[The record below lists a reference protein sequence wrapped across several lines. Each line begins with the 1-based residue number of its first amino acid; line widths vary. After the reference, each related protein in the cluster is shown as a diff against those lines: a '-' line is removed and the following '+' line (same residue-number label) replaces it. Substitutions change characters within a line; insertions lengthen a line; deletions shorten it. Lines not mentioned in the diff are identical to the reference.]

1 MIKGKTSAFIKAVK
15 KRKKLTAA
23 AVLLIALAAVW
34 SVRGGNKSAGAMPAG
49 VGSQMQAM
57 NNVATVKAENP
68 RIGSLEKI
76 TSLAGTV
83 EPADVVYVYARAGGD
98 VTSVLVKAGDTVQA
112 GQLLCTIDTEQVD
125 SAKNSMDAAAISLSE
140 AQSTLNRM
148 QLLYQGGDISDQEW
162 EQYQNNVKSARL
174 QYESA
179 KLAYEKQVEYSSIT
193 APIGGKI
200 ESCDLEV
207 YDRVNQSDQL
217 CVISGQGNKRVS
229 FYVTENVVRNL
240 NQGDKMTIE
249 GNETSYD
256 GVISDISTMVDE
268 SNGLFKIKA
277 DLAEIDSVATGSV
290 VKVKVVSERSDNVM
304 TVPVDAI
311 YYDGGVGNVYVYEDG
326 TIHKKEV
333 EVGLYDSEIAEIRS
347 GLTADELVVSTWS
360 SQLYEGSTVKLK
372 STEEDETVKALDGM
386 GPEAEKTETSA
397 AAE

>member
-1 MIKGKTSAFIKAVK
+1 MIKEKVNSFIKAAG
-15 KRKKLTAA
+15 KRKRLTAA
-23 AVLLIALAAVW
+23 AVILIVLVAAAA
-34 SVRGGNKSAGAMPAG
+34 SRGGKEKSMPG
-49 VGSQMQAM
+49 GMMGGQEM
-57 NNVATVKAENP
+57 NNVATVKAEVP
-68 RIGSLEKI
+68 ATGSLEKT

-83 EPADVVYVYARAGGD
+83 EPADVVYVYAKAGGD
-98 VTSVLVKAGDTVQA
+98 VTSVLVKAGDTVEA

-125 SAKNSMDAAAISLSE
+125 TAKNSMDSAAISLSE

-162 EQYQNNVKSARL
+162 EQYQNNVKSAKL

-207 YDRVNQSDQL
+207 YDRVNQSAQL

-249 GNETSYD
+249 RDGNSYE
-256 GVISDISTMVDE
+256 GVISDISTMVDD

-277 DLAEIDSVATGSV
+277 DLTEVNSVATGSV
-290 VKVKVVSERSDNVM
+290 VKVKVVSERADNVM

-333 EVGLYDSEIAEIRS
+333 EVGLYDSETAEIRS
-347 GLTADELVVSTWS
+347 GLTAEEMVVSTWS
-360 SQLYEGSTVKLK
+360 SQLYEGSTVNLK
-372 STEEDETVKALDGM
+372 TGEDTAQALADAGDAA
-386 GPEAEKTETSA
+386 GEKPVGGDN
-397 AAE
+397 

>member
-1 MIKGKTSAFIKAVK
+1 MIKGRVKALIKSAGKM
-15 KRKKLTAA
+15 KKLTAA
-23 AVLLIALAAVW
+23 AVTVIVLAAAAAAAA
-34 SVRGGNKSAGAMPAG
+34 GGGKKNAMPAG
-49 VGSQMQAM
+49 MMGQQTM
-57 NNVATVKAENP
+57 NNVATVKAVAP
-68 RIGSLEKI
+68 QTGSIEKT
-76 TSLAGTV
+76 TSLAGKV
-83 EPADVVYVYARAGGD
+83 EPADVVYVYAKAGGD

-140 AQSTLNRM
+140 AQSTLSRM

-162 EQYQNNVKSARL
+162 EQYQNNVKSAKL

-179 KLAYEKQVEYSSIT
+179 KLSYEKQVEYSSVT

-229 FYVTENVVRNL
+229 FYVTEGVVRNL
-240 NQGDKMTIE
+240 SLGDKMTVEKE
-249 GNETSYD
+249 GNAYE
-256 GVISDISTMVDE
+256 GVINDISTMVDD

-277 DLAEIDSVATGSV
+277 DLAQADSVATGSV
-290 VKVKVVSERSDNVM
+290 VKVKVISGRSDNVM

-326 TIHKKEV
+326 AVHKKEV
-333 EVGLYDSEIAEIRS
+333 EVGLYDSELAEIRS
-347 GLTADELVVSTWS
+347 GLAADELVISTWS
-360 SQLYEGSTVKLK
+360 SQLYEGSTVNLK
-372 STEEDETVKALDGM
+372 SEGGESAPAGKEPGTGR
-386 GPEAEKTETSA
+386 TETSA

>member
-1 MIKGKTSAFIKAVK
+1 MIKEKVKALIKAAG
-15 KRKKLTAA
+15 KRKKWMATAVVLLVVLAA
-23 AVLLIALAAVW
+23 AAA
-34 SVRGGNKSAGAMPAG
+34 RGGGRKNSMPAG
-49 VGSQMQAM
+49 MMGQQEM
-57 NNVATVKAENP
+57 NNVATVKAVTPQN
-68 RIGSLEKI
+68 GSIEKI

-83 EPADVVYVYARAGGD
+83 EPADVVYVYAKAGGD

-125 SAKNSMDAAAISLSE
+125 SAKNSMDSAAISFSE
-140 AQSTLNRM
+140 AQSTLSRM

-162 EQYQNNVKSARL
+162 EQYQNNVKSAKL

-229 FYVTENVVRNL
+229 FYVTESVVGKL
-240 NQGDKMTIE
+240 SLGDKMTIE
-249 GNETSYD
+249 KEGNAYE
-256 GVISDISTMVDE
+256 GVINDISTMVDE

-277 DLAEIDSVATGSV
+277 DLAAADTVATGSV
-290 VKVKVVSERSDNVM
+290 VKVKVISDRSDNVM

-326 TIHKKEV
+326 AVHKKEV
-333 EVGLYDSEIAEIRS
+333 EVGLYDSEIAEIKS
-347 GLTADELVVSTWS
+347 GLTADELVISTWS
-360 SQLYEGSTVKLK
+360 SQLYEGSTVNLK
-372 STEEDETVKALDGM
+372 SDG
-386 GPEAEKTETSA
+386 GEAAPADGEPEAGRTETSV